1 MLVRASQILRDR
13 KIWVVPVV
21 IAAVFVALMSVIYF
35 GSVVNPTGHL
45 HGLPVIV
52 VNDDT
57 GASAHGQRVD
67 IGSGLVR
74 ALEES
79 SGVTTRLKLTNATI
93 GQADAAM
100 DRAAAYGALVI
111 PATFSRSVL
120 VAAGAGGAGAGVP
133 PKATVDLLENSRL
146 GSLAVNLVSGVM
158 PPAIEKISPQ
168 LGTKVKPLA
177 TSSAAADPLAAAQL
191 ADPVALETSA
201 YRPLPDHSALGLSAF
216 YVALLAIMSGFVA
229 ATLINSSINSA
240 LGSGATN
247 IGPAGSTVARW
258 RSTGVRRSW
267 SSGPPPVSPRRS

>member
-111 PATFSRSVL
+111 PAT
-120 VAAGAGGAGAGVP
+120 
-133 PKATVDLLENSRL
+133 
-146 GSLAVNLVSGVM
+146 
-158 PPAIEKISPQ
+158 
-168 LGTKVKPLA
+168 
-177 TSSAAADPLAAAQL
+177 SAALSSWPREPAVPAPASLRRRRL
-191 ADPVALETSA
+191 TSW
-201 YRPLPDHSALGLSAF
+201 RTRDS
-216 YVALLAIMSGFVA
+216 
-229 ATLINSSINSA
+229 
-240 LGSGATN
+240 
-247 IGPAGSTVARW
+247 ARW
-258 RSTGVRRSW
+258 RST
-267 SSGPPPVSPRRS
+267 SSPG